1 VRQRRGRRRIT
12 ARRPA
17 VMSGQLIFGLGIG
30 FAPEWALCCTSL
42 LPCTGA
48 VVVRPSGC
56 SSRWVSTHQALPHSC
71 DGGSLVSV

>member
-1 VRQRRGRRRIT
+1 
-12 ARRPA
+12 
-17 VMSGQLIFGLGIG
+17 MDGQLIFGLGIG

-71 DGGSLVSV
+71 DGGSLVSG